1 MWNIQAIF
9 LIAFHALVAWLLVEI
24 FVNNAHRLSRRQF
37 ILCHYVSVV
46 VACASTF
53 FVCFTFFVSLP
64 VFAVSAVAMLCI
76 ALIEL
81 IVFGYLYTADR
92 WFLNYVDWIFPMFL
106 AWSTIYAVGKIVG

>member
-1 MWNIQAIF
+1 MFVRKLYCFHRMIPL
-9 LIAFHALVAWLLVEI
+9 LI
-24 FVNNAHRLSRRQF
+24 
-37 ILCHYVSVV
+37 
-46 VACASTF
+46 
-53 FVCFTFFVSLP
+53 FTFFVSLP